1 MRGGISNGRP
11 YRDSY
16 VPDRLSERWPEVLI
30 WDISEVWR
38 RLTDSKSGERI
49 WLAGQEALS
58 PFR

>member
-1 MRGGISNGRP
+1 MWARSG
-11 YRDSY
+11 
-16 VPDRLSERWPEVLI
+16 PEVLI